1 MAKLKGA
8 LQMTGNIGGMSI
20 YKMKG
25 CDELIVRV
33 KGGATRE
40 QIETLESCKVVR
52 QNNNEWRGV
61 TQLAGAIRRSIKP
74 IIGLSDYIFC
84 GQLSALAKKIQKS
97 DIGSVPGKRSLL
109 LSTNRNLCTGFQLNR
124 EHSFRN
130 TVLSDL
136 SWKIC
141 RDNKMAQV
149 NIGAITPACHIKGWS
164 NAGKAFR
171 FVLTLGTVSDYAIS
185 GDVYL
190 PVNNSLP
197 EFTTIK
203 TTDWFPMTQDIEPR
217 LVTLPAPTNRNTIID
232 DHTSFVLGI
241 GIEFGNPGLTGE
253 IQPDKVVGCA
263 QILGVG

>member
-1 MAKLKGA
+1 
-8 LQMTGNIGGMSI
+8 MTGNIGGMSI

-25 CDELIVRV
+25 CDELIIRV

-74 IIGLSDYIFC
+74 ITGLSDYNFC

-97 DIGSVPGKRSLL
+97 DIESVPGKRSLL
-109 LSTNRNLCTGFQLNR
+109 PSANRNLCTGFQLNR

-130 TVLSDL
+130 TVLSEL
-136 SWKIC
+136 SWEIN
-141 RDNKMAQV
+141 RDSKLAQV
-149 NIGAITPACHIKGWS
+149 NIGEITPVCHIKGWS
-164 NAGKAFR
+164 NAGTVFR
-171 FVLTLGTVSDYAIS
+171 FVVTLGTASDYALS
-185 GDVYL
+185 EDQYL

-197 EFTTIK
+197 EFTTVK
-203 TTDWFPMTQDIEPR
+203 TTDWLSMKQEIDAQSLTLAAPM
-217 LVTLPAPTNRNTIID
+217 NKNTIID
-232 DHTSFVLGI
+232 NHTSFVLGI
-241 GIEFGNPGLTGE
+241 GIEFATPGISGE